1 MMKKIVQGLL
11 GVLLVVLAGC
21 AGSNRLEWALAFAG
35 DNRQELEKVLVHYKD
50 SGQKYEAACFL
61 IENMPYYFSYKGREL
76 DSVMVALAATSER
89 GYMDKKLLKE
99 WPVFSLTQ
107 QDKVFDAH
115 VITADY
121 LIENIDLAFAA
132 WKGKPW
138 ARSLSFDDFCEWI
151 LPYRIGNEP
160 LERWRQAYMDRYQG
174 ILDSV
179 YRGTDPVVAIDSLES
194 VLRSDKL
201 VYTTVFLPTRLGA
214 LFLLKHRVGSC
225 REATDVSA
233 YMMRALGFPVAIDT
247 YLYSPVN
254 KYGHQW
260 NVLKDTTG
268 TTIPFWFMDTRIR
281 RGQGDGRKK
290 GKVYRLCYEPQE
302 EKLKGMYTCD
312 EVPPVL
318 KSPFLKDV
326 TAEYF
331 GENETTVEIDSE
343 LCGEYIYLGIFTPE
357 GWTAIDIAEHRRGKA
372 TVRNL
377 EPGVWYMPLGSKNGR
392 LLPVGFPF
400 WIEEGK
406 EAHTLRPEGRVEK
419 VKLWRKYP
427 LSKGIARYMRSLVG
441 AKIEVSNTPDFR
453 SVEWAYIVEQTSERP
468 SNWACPPTPPTGRYV
483 RFTAA
488 TGKALDL
495 AELGVYDEE
504 DHRMS
509 VQAVWG
515 SSPYRGNSQFEC
527 TRVNDC
533 DNLTYFRSDSVGG
546 NVILDLG
553 QKVLIRKIFYVPR
566 NDDNFI
572 NSGEEYELFYQNGN
586 QGWVSLG
593 KKQADADKEYLDYDN
608 VPVGALLW
616 LRNLTK
622 GREEQ
627 TFFLKEGKQVFG
639 E

>member
-1 MMKKIVQGLL
+1 MMKRMVQGLL
-11 GVLLVVLAGC
+11 GVLFVVLAGC

-76 DSVMVALAATSER
+76 DSVKQKLAAAAVR
-89 GYMDKKLLKE
+89 GSLDEQTIKD
-99 WPVFSLTQ
+99 WPRFSLDQ

-115 VITADY
+115 VVTADY

-160 LERWRQAYMDRYQG
+160 LERWRQAYIDRYQV

-194 VLRSDKL
+194 VLSSDKF
-201 VYTTVFLPTRLGA
+201 VYTTVFSPTRLGA
-214 LFLLKHRVGSC
+214 LFLLKHRVGYC
-225 REATDVSA
+225 RESTDVSA
-233 YMMRALGFPVAIDT
+233 YLMRALGFPVAIDT
-247 YLYSPVN
+247 YLYSPEN
-254 KYGHQW
+254 KDGHQW

-268 TTIPFWFMDTRIR
+268 LTVPFWYVDVRIR
-281 RGQGDGRKK
+281 RGQGDGRRK
-290 GKVYRLCYEPQE
+290 GKVYRLCYGLQE
-302 EKLKGMYTCD
+302 ARLKGMYTCD

-331 GENETTVEIDSE
+331 GENETTVEIDSK
-343 LCGEYIYLGIFTPE
+343 LCGEYVYMGVFTTN
-357 GWTAIDIAEHRRGKA
+357 GWTPIDIAEHRRGKA

-377 EPGVWYMPLGSKNGR
+377 EPGVRYTPLGSKNGR

-400 WIEEGK
+400 RIEGK
-406 EAHTLRPEGRVEK
+406 EAHYFRPETQVEK

-427 LSKGIARYMRSLVG
+427 LSESNVQRMHNLIG
-441 AKIEVSNTPDFR
+441 AKIEISNTLDFS
-453 SVEWAYIVEQTSERP
+453 SVEWACTIGQTLERRCNFV
-468 SNWACPPTPPTGRYV
+468 SPPIPLTGRYV

-488 TGKALDL
+488 ADKVIEL

-504 DHRMS
+504 DRRMQ
-509 VQAVWG
+509 VVWG
-515 SSPYRGNSQFEC
+515 SSNSQLAWHW
-527 TRVNDC
+527 VNDR
-533 DNLTYFRSDSVGG
+533 DYLTYSSSDSVGG

-553 QKVLIRKIFYVPR
+553 QKELIRKIVYVAR
-566 NDDNFI
+566 NDDNFV
-572 NSGEEYELFYQNGN
+572 NPGEEYELFYQNGS

-593 KKQADADKEYLDYDN
+593 RKRADKEYLYYDN
-608 VPVGALLW
+608 IPVGALLW

>member
-21 AGSNRLEWALAFAG
+21 AGSSRLEWALAFAG

-50 SGQKYEAACFL
+50 SGQKYDAACFL

-76 DSVMVALAATSER
+76 DSVRVALAATSER

-99 WPVFSLTQ
+99 WPIFSLAQ

-115 VITADY
+115 VVTADY

-160 LERWRQAYMDRYQG
+160 LERWRKTYVDRYQG

-194 VLRSDKL
+194 VLSSDKFI
-201 VYTTVFLPTRLGA
+201 YTTVFSPTRLGA

-254 KYGHQW
+254 KDGHLW
-260 NVLKDTTG
+260 NALKDTTG

-290 GKVYRLCYEPQE
+290 GKVYRLCYGLQE

-331 GENETTVEIDSE
+331 GENETTVEIDSK
-343 LCGEYIYLGIFTPE
+343 LCGEYAYLGVFTTN

-377 EPGVWYMPLGSKNGR
+377 EPGVWYMPLGSKKGR

-406 EAHTLRPEGRVEK
+406 EVHTLRPESRVEK

-468 SNWACPPTPPTGRYV
+468 SNFVCPPTPPRGRYV

-488 TGKALDL
+488 TGKVLDL
-495 AELGVYDEE
+495 AELGVYDEK

-515 SSPYRGNSQFEC
+515 SSPYRGNSQFDC
-527 TRVNDC
+527 TRVNDG
-533 DNLTYFRSDSVGG
+533 DYLTYYRSDSVGG
-546 NVILDLG
+546 NVTLDLG
-553 QKVLIRKIFYVPR
+553 QRELIRKIFFVPR

-572 NSGEEYELFYQNGN
+572 NLGERYELFYQNGS

-593 KKQADADKEYLDYDN
+593 RRLADKEYLYYDN
-608 VPVGALLW
+608 IPVGALLW

-627 TFFLKEGKQVFG
+627 TFFLNKGEQVFG